1 MSFIVVGTIPYI
13 TIAVKY
19 AIPESLPSASFAG
32 QFFGFGWKNRCASF
46 RPKAKPQPPS
56 AMLTGVGAPCVASPW
71 DGRTISIAGADA
83 GGERDAASAALA
95 NFIPRCAFSAGDR
108 PAV

>member
-32 QFFGFGWKNRCASF
+32 RFFGFDGKNRCASF
-46 RPKAKPQPPS
+46 RPKSKPRPPS
-56 AMLTGVGAPCVASPW
+56 ALLL
-71 DGRTISIAGADA
+71 
-83 GGERDAASAALA
+83 ALA
-95 NFIPRCAFSAGDR
+95 RLDVLHRRRTA
-108 PAV
+108 